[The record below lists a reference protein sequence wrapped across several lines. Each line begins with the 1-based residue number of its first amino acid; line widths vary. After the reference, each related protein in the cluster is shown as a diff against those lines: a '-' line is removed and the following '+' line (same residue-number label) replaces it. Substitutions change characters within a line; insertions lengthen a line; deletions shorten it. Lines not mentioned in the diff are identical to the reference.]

1 MGYMTIDGRT
11 VEFTDEPNVLAVI
24 RKADID
30 IPTLCYHSE
39 LSVYGAC
46 RLCTVENERGKTFA
60 SCSEPPRD
68 GMIVYTNTPRLMKYR
83 KLILELLLAAH
94 CRDCTTCIKS
104 GECQLQSLAHRMG
117 VGNIRFENTKEQ
129 HPLDFSSPSIVRDP
143 NKCIL
148 CGDCVRM
155 CDNVQ
160 SVNAIDF
167 AYRGTRALVTPAFNK
182 KIAETDCVN
191 CGQCRVVCPTGAI
204 SIHTNTDTIW
214 DLLADKNTK
223 VVAQIAPAV
232 RVAVGDRFGL
242 PKGENVMGK
251 LVNVL
256 HRLGFDEV
264 YDTSYG
270 ADLTVIEESE
280 ELMNRLESGENLPLF
295 TSCCPAWVKFCEERY
310 PDLAKNLSTCR
321 SPQQMFGAVV
331 KTYYAETMGIP
342 VDKIVSVSV
351 MPCTAK
357 KFECDRPDQDAAGVQ
372 DVDYSLTTRELGS
385 LISEAGIDF
394 VNLPEMPYDS
404 PLGDYT
410 GAGVIFGATGG
421 VMEAA
426 LRTAVETITGEELE
440 CVEFTDVRGVEGV
453 KEASYNVGGLEVN
466 VAVASGLANAK
477 KVLDAIRSGEKN
489 YTFVEIMACPGGC
502 VNGGGQPIVDSS
514 VRNFVDVRA
523 LRAKGLY
530 ELDKNK
536 PLRKS
541 HENPEII
548 ELYKSYFGEPGSEKA
563 HHILH
568 TKYVERKV
576 NKDF

>member
-129 HPLDFSSPSIVRDP
+129 YPLDFSSPSIVRDP

-160 SVNAIDF
+160 SMNAIDF

-280 ELMNRLESGENLPLF
+280 ELMNRLETGENLPLF

-331 KTYYAETMGIP
+331 REYYKDPEKSGG
-342 VDKIVSVSV
+342 KRIVSVSI

-357 KFECDRPDQDAAGVQ
+357 KEEILRPESTTNGKQDI
-372 DVDYSLTTRELGS
+372 DYVLTTTE
-385 LISEAGIDF
+385 LISMIRKAGIRF
-394 VNLPEMPYDS
+394 ENLEIEATDMPFGIGS
-404 PLGDYT
+404 
-410 GAGVIFGATGG
+410 GAGVIFGVTGG
-421 VMEAA
+421 VTEAVLRRLREGHNRVEMEKIKFSGV
-426 LRTAVETITGEELE
+426 RGEEGLKE
-440 CVEFTDVRGVEGV
+440 VEFD
-453 KEASYNVGGLEVN
+453 YNGRTIRA
-466 VAVASGLANAK
+466 AVVSGLGNANNLMK
-477 KVLDAIRSGEKN
+477 RIQKGEVQ
-489 YTFVEIMACPGGC
+489 YDFVEVMACRRGC
-502 VNGGGQPIVDSS
+502 IMGGGQPVPADPESRIARSKGIYDTDINTQIKKSNENPLVQSLYDGLLKGKTHELLH
-514 VRNFVDVRA
+514 RNFEA
-523 LRAKGLY
+523 AGK
-530 ELDKNK
+530 
-536 PLRKS
+536 
-541 HENPEII
+541 
-548 ELYKSYFGEPGSEKA
+548 
-563 HHILH
+563 
-568 TKYVERKV
+568 
-576 NKDF
+576 

>member
-1 MGYMTIDGRT
+1 
-11 VEFTDEPNVLAVI
+11 
-24 RKADID
+24 
-30 IPTLCYHSE
+30 
-39 LSVYGAC
+39 
-46 RLCTVENERGKTFA
+46 
-60 SCSEPPRD
+60 
-68 GMIVYTNTPRLMKYR
+68 
-83 KLILELLLAAH
+83 
-94 CRDCTTCIKS
+94 
-104 GECQLQSLAHRMG
+104 
-117 VGNIRFENTKEQ
+117 
-129 HPLDFSSPSIVRDP
+129 
-143 NKCIL
+143 
-148 CGDCVRM
+148 
-155 CDNVQ
+155 
-160 SVNAIDF
+160 
-167 AYRGTRALVTPAFNK
+167 
-182 KIAETDCVN
+182 
-191 CGQCRVVCPTGAI
+191 
-204 SIHTNTDTIW
+204 
-214 DLLADKNTK
+214 
-223 VVAQIAPAV
+223 
-232 RVAVGDRFGL
+232 
-242 PKGENVMGK
+242 
-251 LVNVL
+251 
-256 HRLGFDEV
+256 
-264 YDTSYG
+264 
-270 ADLTVIEESE
+270 
-280 ELMNRLESGENLPLF
+280 
-295 TSCCPAWVKFCEERY
+295 
-310 PDLAKNLSTCR
+310 
-321 SPQQMFGAVV
+321 MFGAVV

-385 LISEAGIDF
+385 LINEAGIDF